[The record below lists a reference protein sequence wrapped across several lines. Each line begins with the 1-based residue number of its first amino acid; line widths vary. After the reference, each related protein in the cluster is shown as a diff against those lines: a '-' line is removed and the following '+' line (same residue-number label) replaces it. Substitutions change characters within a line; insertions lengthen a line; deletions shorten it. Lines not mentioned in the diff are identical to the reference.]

1 MIVDAGRQRIPLRS
15 RDAIDVA
22 ALVRRLDLVLLLAVA
37 TLVGYGLWAVSG
49 ITRFDVPGDSDYFV
63 VRQAIAAAIGGV
75 GLVIAILTPPS
86 VYRRHWRTVYVG
98 TIALMVFVFA
108 FAEAIRGSKRWIE
121 LGPIQFQPSEFG
133 KVLFVLAIAGF
144 LVERQRMIGRLRTVA
159 SAIALA
165 VVPLLLVFLQPDLG
179 TALVYAAALSA
190 VLFLAGVRWLHLVL
204 LVGLAA
210 TLVASVLWFLPAS
223 GIEVLKP
230 YQTARLTGFTNP
242 DSDPS
247 GLTYNVNQSITA
259 VGAGGLEGRGVT
271 EASQTRFDYLPEHA
285 TDFVFASFAEQRGFF
300 GAGDPPAALPARR
313 VARATGRDGRRRPVR
328 RRRRGGDRV
337 RVPLPGVRQ
346 CRHDDGHR
354 TGDGDSVAV
363 RDRRRLVDG
372 REPRRH
378 RDPAGDPR
386 PRPGGRRPASV
397 SVYGIG
403 PRHVLALAR
412 DARESAVP
420 TRPLLV
426 TGVLAAQLAR
436 ELAAGG
442 DPALVRTRG
451 EPSTAAALV
460 RVVAGA
466 ATREDEDQLRAATRA
481 LVPVV
486 VVQTG
491 ISSVRLPYVLATD
504 IVECRPGTGFPVEEI
519 AGVLARVL
527 GPAGPALAA
536 GLPVLRDAVE
546 RRRIGAAAVRG
557 RRAHGADPQR
567 RTAAAGARAR
577 TSANVDRPLDGP
589 GCAAGP
595 RGSPGLRS
603 GRRASPRRGGRRR
616 AAHTHARAPAARSE
630 PLPRGRRRGV
640 RHARARSARPC
651 SRAPNNMTPCAAGTR
666 CAGRCFVVSRP
677 DM

>member
-300 GAGDPPAALPARR
+300 GAAILLLLYLLVVWRGLR
-313 VARATGRDGRRRPVR
+313 VVTV
-328 RRRRGGDRV
+328 
-337 RVPLPGVRQ
+337 
-346 CRHDDGHR
+346 
-354 TGDGDSVAV
+354 
-363 RDRRRLVDG
+363 
-372 REPRRH
+372 
-378 RDPAGDPR
+378 AGDL
-386 PRPGGRRPASV
+386 
-397 SVYGIG
+397 YG
-403 PRHVLALAR
+403 A
-412 DARESAVP
+412 
-420 TRPLLV
+420 
-426 TGVLAAQLAR
+426 
-436 ELAAGG
+436 
-442 DPALVRTRG
+442 
-451 EPSTAAALV
+451 
-460 RVVAGA
+460 VVAGGIVFA
-466 ATREDEDQLRAATRA
+466 FLFQVFVNVGMTMGIA
-481 LVPVV
+481 PV
-486 VVQTG
+486 TG
-491 ISSVRLPYVLATD
+491 IPLPFVTVGGSSMVANLVAIGILQA
-504 IVECRPGTGFPVEEI
+504 IH
-519 AGVLARVL
+519 AR
-527 GPAGPALAA
+527 GREAD
-536 GLPVLRDAVE
+536 VLR
-546 RRRIGAAAVRG
+546 R
-557 RRAHGADPQR
+557 
-567 RTAAAGARAR
+567 
-577 TSANVDRPLDGP
+577 
-589 GCAAGP
+589 
-595 RGSPGLRS
+595 
-603 GRRASPRRGGRRR
+603 
-616 AAHTHARAPAARSE
+616 
-630 PLPRGRRRGV
+630 
-640 RHARARSARPC
+640 
-651 SRAPNNMTPCAAGTR
+651 
-666 CAGRCFVVSRP
+666 
-677 DM
+677 